1 MSRITAEQKAKL
13 RIPLLPLFIPDL
25 DSLSMNDESGPL
37 AADREFFAALSR
49 GMVEDLD
56 RVIADD
62 FTLIEVMG
70 GSEITKPSLLMAI
83 QSGQLK
89 FGPIEPTDVR
99 VRVYQT
105 TAVITGRT
113 EMSGQFGETPFATK
127 SRYTHVYVEQQGR
140 WRLVAAQGT
149 QITGD

>member
-1 MSRITAEQKAKL
+1 MK
-13 RIPLLPLFIPDL
+13 
-25 DSLSMNDESGPL
+25 DELGPL
-37 AADREFFAALSR
+37 AADREFFGALSR
-49 GMVEDLD
+49 GSTEDLD

-62 FTLIEVMG
+62 FILVEVMG
-70 GSEITKPSLLMAI
+70 GSEITKSSLLAAI

-105 TAVITGRT
+105 TAIITGRT
-113 EMSGQFGETPFATK
+113 EMRGQFGETPFATK

>member
-1 MSRITAEQKAKL
+1 
-13 RIPLLPLFIPDL
+13 
-25 DSLSMNDESGPL
+25 MNDQLGPL

-49 GMVEDLD
+49 GIIEDLD

-62 FTLIEVMG
+62 FILIEVMG
-70 GSEITKPSLLMAI
+70 GSEISKSSLLATI

-89 FGPIEPTDVR
+89 FGPIEPADVR

-113 EMSGQFGETPFATK
+113 EMRGQFGETPFATK

-149 QITGD
+149 EIRSEK